1 MFLLLSISFAND
13 PPPPIVG
20 GSVTNSFL
28 QVGAIAALDSN
39 GYGAAFCSGTLI
51 DDTWIVTAAHCI
63 EGNDAAVLMLRVHDL
78 SGHRNLAPHDG
89 GRLKIHC
96 NKPLLG

>member
-1 MFLLLSISFAND
+1 MFFFLPLSFANE

-28 QVGAIAALDSN
+28 QVGAIAALDPN

-51 DDTWIVTAAHCI
+51 DDTWILTAAHCLDDI
-63 EGNDAAVLMLRVHDL
+63 ESTDVVIGSWSQGSWAFHFYFNIIF
-78 SGHRNLAPHDG
+78 N
-89 GRLKIHC
+89 
-96 NKPLLG
+96 